1 MIMGIVQRRDSRQ
14 IEVAALEAINKA
26 IATGFIDV
34 RREQSE
40 SVAERLYM
48 LLNQYEEE
56 LADLRTQLL
65 RAQLE
70 IESLRQELKA
80 K

>member
-1 MIMGIVQRRDSRQ
+1 MQRRDSRQ

-70 IESLRQELKA
+70 IESLRQELDDA
-80 K
+80 KTK

>member
-1 MIMGIVQRRDSRQ
+1 MQRRDSRQ

-70 IESLRQELKA
+70 IESLHKELDA
-80 K
+80 R

>member
-1 MIMGIVQRRDSRQ
+1 MQRRDSTQ

-70 IESLRQELKA
+70 IESLREELDNTK
-80 K
+80 

>member
-1 MIMGIVQRRDSRQ
+1 MQRRDSTQ

-70 IESLRQELKA
+70 IESLRQELDDA
-80 K
+80 KTK